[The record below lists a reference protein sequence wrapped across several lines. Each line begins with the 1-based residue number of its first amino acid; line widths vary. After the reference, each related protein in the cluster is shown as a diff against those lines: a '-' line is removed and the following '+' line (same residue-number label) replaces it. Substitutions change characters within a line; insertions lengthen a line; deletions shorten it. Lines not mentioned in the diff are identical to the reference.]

1 MIGRDLPNTD
11 HVVRYVRPSLIRSDG
26 SIRSAAFRLRKNE
39 VGLSVHWLEYWS
51 NAGFGDAMAEIR
63 PRSRLSLSRNGRY
76 AELNVGRSLTVIAKV
91 WIAARCV
98 NAPLGASKTD
108 VADPSHSE
116 ITPLPA
122 YEDAMSIVV
131 ATAVAS
137 FVATTHPAVV

>member
-1 MIGRDLPNTD
+1 MIGQDLPNTD

-39 VGLSVHWLEYWS
+39 AGLSVHWLEHWS

-76 AELNVGRSLTVIAKV
+76 AELNVGRSLTAIATV

-98 NAPLGASKTD
+98 NVPLGASNTD

-122 YEDAMSIVV
+122 YEDATSIAV
-131 ATAVAS
+131 AAAVAS
-137 FVATTHPAVV
+137 SVTTTHPAVV